1 MSGNLESKGS
11 LNDKYIGAGSRSM
24 DETCASS
31 MDLIPNVSV
40 SYTFCGKKYY
50 YNYR

>member
-11 LNDKYIGAGSRSM
+11 LNDKSLGTGSRYIE
-24 DETCASS
+24 ETCASA
-31 MDLIPNVSV
+31 MDIISNISD
-40 SYTFCGKKYY
+40 SYTFCGKTYY